1 MVFTS
6 CLCLHRNTGLVGTV
20 ISVYDGMLQAVSWG
34 APLPGGKGTPHGPS
48 GCYFLLVTFCLMLY
62 MQAIE

>member
-20 ISVYDGMLQAVSWG
+20 ISVYDGMPQAVSYIKT
-34 APLPGGKGTPHGPS
+34 LR
-48 GCYFLLVTFCLMLY
+48 LLFFVGHLLSD
-62 MQAIE
+62 ALHASH